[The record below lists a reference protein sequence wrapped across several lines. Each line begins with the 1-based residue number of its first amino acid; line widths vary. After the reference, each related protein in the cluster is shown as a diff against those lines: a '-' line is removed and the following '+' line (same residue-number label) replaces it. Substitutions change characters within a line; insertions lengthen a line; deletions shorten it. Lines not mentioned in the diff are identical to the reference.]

1 MLVRIVRGLTEVIE
15 VETSF
20 TSLRSILNYL
30 KQLYGE
36 EFTKELME
44 QEYKYVLVD
53 STNRLNPVAIGYEIA
68 LQDFSMFD
76 TIFLVKAVAGDG
88 GAVATAIGMT
98 VVQAGVTTLTLA
110 GQIVASIINV
120 ALSIALSYAIQAL
133 CPTPEFSQDPAAS
146 QAETRASNL
155 FNGIP
160 LLREQGGITPLV
172 FGSPFCGGVLISTGI
187 TTSDNL
193 I

>member
-1 MLVRIVRGLTEVIE
+1 MLVRIVRGLTDVIE

-76 TIFLVKAVAGDG
+76 SLILTKDVSGEGDAIAGVILQGAG
-88 GAVATAIGMT
+88 GATA
-98 VVQAGVTTLTLA
+98 QAALGAV
-110 GQIVASIINV
+110 INV
-120 ALSIALSYAIQAL
+120 GLAIALSYAIAAL
-133 CPTPEFSQDPAAS
+133 SPTPEFNTDPSTSQSDAR
-146 QAETRASNL
+146 TSNL
-155 FNGIP
+155 FNGAP
-160 LLREQGGITPLV
+160 LIREQGGCAPLV
-172 FGSPFCGGVLISTGI
+172 FGHPFCGGVLISTGV

-193 I
+193 